1 VTGEPDYSQVFIA
14 KAHLVIDRSMRR
26 QRAPQNRAD
35 LLDNAA
41 IIRRRLRT
49 GDDRILKSLG
59 FSVTGISHY
68 LEQEFA
74 LEPHEAKLM
83 ALAMVELVESYRG

>member
-1 VTGEPDYSQVFIA
+1 
-14 KAHLVIDRSMRR
+14 M
-26 QRAPQNRAD
+26 
-35 LLDNAA
+35 
-41 IIRRRLRT
+41 
-49 GDDRILKSLG
+49 LKSLG
-59 FSVTGISHY
+59 FSVAGISHY